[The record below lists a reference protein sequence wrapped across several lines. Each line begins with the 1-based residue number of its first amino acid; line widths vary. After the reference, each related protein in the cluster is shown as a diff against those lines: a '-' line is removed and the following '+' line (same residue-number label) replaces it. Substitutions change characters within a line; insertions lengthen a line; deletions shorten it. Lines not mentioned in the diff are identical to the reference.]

1 MPTTLIR
8 GGELETD
15 VGELTRISRTDEAY
29 RVLKTEIMENRMP
42 PGFQAVETE
51 LAEQLGISRTPVR
64 EAVIRL
70 CEEGLVEVKRRRGI
84 RVLPIS
90 VEDMREIYD
99 LLTLLEADCARRLTE
114 AKLSKAQFCCWTMRS
129 TKWNQ
134 ALSRDSL
141 DEWAKADDRFHRLHL
156 EFLANRRLARMIGQ
170 LLDQA
175 HRVRMFTLHLRRK
188 PMKSTKDHRAMVR
201 ALQKGNPDNA
211 SRLYTLHRRQA
222 AVELFDILGRYKLP
236 YL

>member
-1 MPTTLIR
+1 M
-8 GGELETD
+8 ETG

-114 AKLSKAQFCCWTMRS
+114 AKLTKAQILLLENAVNEMEA
-129 TKWNQ
+129 
-134 ALSRDSL
+134 ALNRDAL
-141 DEWAKADDRFHRLHL
+141 NEWAQADDRFHRLHL

-201 ALQKGNPDNA
+201 ALQKGKPDNA
-211 SRLYTLHRRQA
+211 ARLYTVHRRQA

>member
-1 MPTTLIR
+1 M
-8 GGELETD
+8 ETG
-15 VGELTRISRTDEAY
+15 VGEPTRTSRTDEAY

-51 LAEQLGISRTPVR
+51 LAEQLGISRTPIR

-99 LLTLLEADCARRLTE
+99 LLTLLEADCARRLTK
-114 AKLSKAQFCCWTMRS
+114 ARLSKPQILLLENSVDEMET
-129 TKWNQ
+129 
-134 ALSRDSL
+134 ALSLESL

-156 EFLANRRLARMIGQ
+156 DFLANRRLARMIGQ

-188 PMKSTKDHRAMVR
+188 PTKSTRDHRAMVR
-201 ALQKGNPDNA
+201 ALQKGDPDNA
-211 SRLYTLHRRQA
+211 SRLYTEHRRQA
-222 AVELFDILGRYKLP
+222 AVELFDILERYKLP

>member
-1 MPTTLIR
+1 
-8 GGELETD
+8 
-15 VGELTRISRTDEAY
+15 
-29 RVLKTEIMENRMP
+29 MP

-114 AKLSKAQFCCWTMRS
+114 AKLSKAQFLLLDNAVDEMES
-129 TKWNQ
+129 

-156 EFLANRRLARMIGQ
+156 EFLA
-170 LLDQA
+170 
-175 HRVRMFTLHLRRK
+175 
-188 PMKSTKDHRAMVR
+188 
-201 ALQKGNPDNA
+201 
-211 SRLYTLHRRQA
+211 
-222 AVELFDILGRYKLP
+222 
-236 YL
+236 

>member
-1 MPTTLIR
+1 LA
-8 GGELETD
+8 ETD
-15 VGELTRISRTDEAY
+15 ELKPGTDGSPRASLTDEAY
-29 RVLKTEIMENRMP
+29 RAIKSEIMENRMP
-42 PGFQAVETE
+42 PGFLTLETD
-51 LAEQLGISRTPVR
+51 LAAQFGISRTPIR

-70 CEEGLVEVKRRRGI
+70 CEEGLVEVKRRRGV

-114 AKLSKAQFCCWTMRS
+114 AGLPSSQIQMLENAVSEMES
-129 TKWNQ
+129 

-141 DEWAKADDRFHRLHL
+141 DEWAWADDRFHRLHL
-156 EFLANRRLARMIGQ
+156 EFLTNRRLARMIGQ

-175 HRVRMFTLHLRRK
+175 HRVRMFTLQLRKK
-188 PMKSTKDHRAMVR
+188 PMKSTKDHRIMVR
-201 ALQKGNPDNA
+201 ALQKGNPEESA
-211 SRLYTLHRRQA
+211 CLYTVHRQQA
-222 AVELFDILGRYKLP
+222 AVELFEILERYNLP

>member
-1 MPTTLIR
+1 M
-8 GGELETD
+8 ETG
-15 VGELTRISRTDEAY
+15 VGELPRVSRTDEAY

-51 LAEQLGISRTPVR
+51 LAEQLGISRTPIR

-114 AKLSKAQFCCWTMRS
+114 AGLSKSQILLLENAVDEMEA
-129 TKWNQ
+129 
-134 ALSRDSL
+134 ALNRDSL
-141 DEWAKADDRFHRLHL
+141 DEWAQADDRFHRLHL
-156 EFLANRRLARMIGQ
+156 DFLANRRLARMIGQ

-188 PMKSTKDHRAMVR
+188 PTKSTKDHRAMVR
-201 ALQKGNPDNA
+201 ALQKGNPETA
-211 SRLYTLHRRQA
+211 SRLYTVHRRQA
-222 AVELFDILGRYKLP
+222 AVELFGILERYKLP

>member
-1 MPTTLIR
+1 MGEPTRT
-8 GGELETD
+8 
-15 VGELTRISRTDEAY
+15 SRTDEAY

-51 LAEQLGISRTPVR
+51 LAEQLGISRTPIR

-114 AKLSKAQFCCWTMRS
+114 ARLSKSQILLLENSVDEMET
-129 TKWNQ
+129 
-134 ALSRDSL
+134 ALSLESL

-156 EFLANRRLARMIGQ
+156 DFLANRRLARMIGQ

-188 PMKSTKDHRAMVR
+188 PTKSTRDHRAMVR
-201 ALQKGNPDNA
+201 ALQKGDPDNA
-211 SRLYTLHRRQA
+211 SRLYTEHRRQA
-222 AVELFDILGRYKLP
+222 AVELFDILERYKLP